1 MKRALVSA
9 DDTRLSV
16 ARQCTLLGMARSSWY
31 HTPRGESPENLELMR
46 RMDEQYTQTPFYG
59 IRRMTAWLRQQGEA
73 VNHKRVGRRLRL
85 MGLEALYPKPR
96 LSVPGAGEKRY
107 PYLLR
112 GRTITAANDVWSTD
126 ITYIRLQHG
135 FLYLVAVLD
144 WYSRYVLAWELSN
157 TLDTGFCLAALEAA
171 LRQGQPTIFN
181 TDQGVQF
188 TSAASTSRLEA
199 AGVQISW
206 DGRGRA
212 LDNVFVERLWRS
224 VKWEEVYLKGYQ
236 TVAEAA
242 CGLDRYF
249 RFYNQERPHQALGYQ
264 TPAQVYAQAA
274 SCVTPLASLTS
285 NDWQVVQ
292 RLGYTPRSFD
302 VNRPKRRCFGG

>member
-1 MKRALVSA
+1 MSV
-9 DDTRLSV
+9 DDPALSV
-16 ARQCTLLGMARSSWY
+16 VRQCDLLGLARSSWY
-31 HTPRGESPENLELMR
+31 YQPGGESAENLEVMR
-46 RMDEQYTQTPFYG
+46 MLDEQYTRTPFYG
-59 IRRMTAWLRQQGEA
+59 IRRMTASLRQQGYA
-73 VNHKRVGRRLRL
+73 VNHKRVGRLLRL

-96 LSVPGAGEKRY
+96 LSVPGDGAKRY

-112 GRTITAANDVWSTD
+112 GRTITTANEVWSTD
-126 ITYIRLQHG
+126 ITYIRLRSG

-157 TLDTGFCLAALEAA
+157 TLDTGFCLGALERA
-171 LRQGQPTIFN
+171 LRHGQPTIFN

-188 TSAASTSRLEA
+188 TSAAYTQRLEQ

-224 VKWEEVYLKGYQ
+224 VKWEEVYVNDYQ

-242 CGLDRYF
+242 RGLDRYF
-249 RFYNQERPHQALGYQ
+249 RFYNHDRPHQALGYQ
-264 TPAQVYAQAA
+264 TPAQVYGVA
-274 SCVTPLASLTS
+274 S
-285 NDWQVVQ
+285 
-292 RLGYTPRSFD
+292 
-302 VNRPKRRCFGG
+302 